1 MKKKILMF
9 LLSAVLTVQVCTP
22 ANASGTDTPELPDA
36 SSASE
41 ETPIEYENPEDTSE
55 AETTEAAS
63 DSSSEDK
70 MTNEAPSSDSDP
82 SDSEEEDHGS
92 DSSASNVV
100 EDENQDD
107 RAGYYEPDEKYPGVY
122 TDKDPEFTVENDT
135 TLKYDE
141 ENKCYQ
147 LYYNVNGEPYYG
159 FTGTYT
165 DLFGDSYYLVNGR
178 TIPEDASDDSRPF
191 DPRSA
196 YLQYNEYAQCRM
208 LLDYSSDEL
217 CSDYT
222 GWFWDQYDDGK
233 AYYIKNGWAVT
244 GLQWIDNKCYFFDRN
259 KGLPESPCVV
269 PIVGGQSVYDD
280 IPYYDTEGCLDYDL
294 SDCKLYYIGSNG
306 VWSENRNGW
315 YTAYDENGDGEKV
328 YLVNGIAQQ
337 GFKTINGKHYF
348 FGDVLVSENL
358 FEERGEVCGALYHN
372 FWFYFEDCFL
382 YYSMADGRLAEG
394 FKTIDDV
401 PYYFWPKTENGHYS
415 RTMATG
421 WFKVNGFTY
430 YAIPYVRGKGYDN
443 IFDYPDSGML
453 VSGFKTIGGK
463 GYYFW
468 PKTENGH
475 YSRTMAKGWFTVNGF
490 KYYAGSDGVLTT
502 GFKTISGKKYY
513 FWPKTSGGHYSKTM
527 AKGWFTLNGF
537 KYYADK
543 NGVLAAG
550 WKTING
556 KKYYFWPK
564 TSGGHYANTMAKGRV
579 KIDGRWY
586 YFQSNGVKR

>member
-1 MKKKILMF
+1 M
-9 LLSAVLTVQVCTP
+9 
-22 ANASGTDTPELPDA
+22 E
-36 SSASE
+36 
-41 ETPIEYENPEDTSE
+41 
-55 AETTEAAS
+55 
-63 DSSSEDK
+63 
-70 MTNEAPSSDSDP
+70 
-82 SDSEEEDHGS
+82 
-92 DSSASNVV
+92 

-122 TDKDPEFTVENDT
+122 TDKDPEFTVVNDT

-196 YLQYNEYAQCRM
+196 YLQYNEYAQCHM

-543 NGVLAAG
+543 NGALAAG
-550 WKTING
+550 WKTIDG